1 MTDKIQKILDK
12 INKPSKEE
20 GVITPT
26 LCKASDIKDKFKLLK
41 TPWATVNK
49 LIGGFPLGRFTTIA
63 GPSQTGKTALIL
75 QTIAYNQK
83 IDPNFITL
91 WTDFENQFDNNWAE
105 RLGVD
110 LDRIVLQHYTDE
122 ANYMEKLL
130 DKALELIDTKT
141 ISAWVI
147 DSIGAM
153 MPKADVQDKHGER
166 SLEENNMMRLQIKLG
181 EFYRKCNPKIS
192 PILPRKDK
200 EGNIVIQEYGGCAVI
215 MLGHVYTVPTTT
227 GAKLEEVKGGN
238 SVKHWA
244 HIRLLTKRGPKKEW
258 PAEIATMGI
267 DGKPAKIHPGWS
279 GRIKLDKTRQNTNEG
294 QEILLNFFHGRGFD
308 WKDSTISAAIGLGL
322 IERVGPSYVC
332 DIIPDGKI
340 KGKDA
345 LFELFGNNE
354 ELYNKLAAAV
364 DSFVVTNNLI
374 DTESIANSETE
385 DENYDENN

>member
-12 INKPSKEE
+12 INKPKKEE
-20 GVITPT
+20 GDIAPT
-26 LCKASDIKDKFKLLK
+26 LMRASDVSNKFKLLK
-41 TPWATVNK
+41 TPWATINK

-75 QTIAYNQK
+75 QTIAHNQK

-91 WTDFENQFDNNWAE
+91 WTDFENQFDNSWAE

-110 LDRIVLQHYTDE
+110 LDRIILQNYTDD

-130 DKALELIDTKT
+130 DKALALIDTKT

-166 SLEENNMMRLQIKLG
+166 SLEENNMLRLQIKLG

-192 PILPRKDK
+192 PVLPRKDK
-200 EGNIVIQEYGGCAVI
+200 EDNIIPGYDGCAVI
-215 MLGHVYTVPTTT
+215 LLGHVYTVPTTS

-238 SVKHWA
+238 AVKHWA
-244 HIRLLTKRGPKKEW
+244 HVRLLTKRGPKKEW

-267 DGKPAKIHPGWS
+267 DGTPIKIHPGWS
-279 GRIKLDKTRQNTNEG
+279 GRIKLDKTRQNANEG
-294 QEILLNFFHGRGFD
+294 QEVLLNFFHGRGFD
-308 WKDSTISAAIGLGL
+308 WKDSTISAALGLGI
-322 IERVGPSYVC
+322 IERAGPSYVC
-332 DIIPDGKI
+332 DIIPEGKI

-345 LFELFGNNE
+345 LFELFGTNE
-354 ELYNKLAAAV
+354 ELYKKLADRV

-374 DTESIANSETE
+374 DIESIKNSEEEVIE
-385 DENYDENN
+385 DEDN